1 MSETV
6 EEAPRELPGEVD
18 AIVPQVGAVA
28 RFDHLYAFN
37 FGRSLGRME
46 MARDLLWLSLR
57 WLLFGAAVGIFLA
70 AVYLQLFLNPGILQ
84 IAR

>member
-1 MSETV
+1 V
-6 EEAPRELPGEVD
+6 E
-18 AIVPQVGAVA
+18 AVA

-70 AVYLQLFLNPGILQ
+70 AVYVQLFLNAGILQ